1 MAVKSGTG
9 CRVGG
14 VSGHQELFGEGP
26 SRVLLSVAPAQLPSV
41 LERARAVGVPVSEI
55 GSAGGDR
62 IVVDGLADFSVEE
75 AVAAWR
81 GALPALFAAP

>member
-1 MAVKSGTG
+1 V
-9 CRVGG
+9 
-14 VSGHQELFGEGP
+14 P
-26 SRVLLSVAPAQLPSV
+26 PPQLPFV
-41 LERARAVGVPVSEI
+41 IERARAAGMPVTEI

-62 IVVDGLADFSVEE
+62 IVIDGLADFSVDE